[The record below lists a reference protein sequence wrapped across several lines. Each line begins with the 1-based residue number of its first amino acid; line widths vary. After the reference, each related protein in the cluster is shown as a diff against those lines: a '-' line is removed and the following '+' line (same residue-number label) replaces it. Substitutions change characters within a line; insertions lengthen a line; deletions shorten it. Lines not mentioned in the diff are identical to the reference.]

1 MEQMKFEMGDPQQ
14 EAPKRIKKKTAPR
27 RTLRVLLAVVALVL
41 AAVAAFVLLDRT
53 AFDGLRRSIAY
64 MQAEKDE
71 SGCAKLYQYNGDGTS
86 VYADLDGCLLVASG
100 KEITL
105 LDAKGNAV
113 YHTALQAGQVAVTAE
128 DGFAVVYEI
137 GGKSL
142 HLLDSKGLVK
152 EMTIEGEIFSVEMGA
167 GGKFAVTL
175 KKTGYKTAV
184 SVYNGKG
191 EPLYEFSS
199 AQKYLMTAAVSEN
212 GKYMAAAAMGQDS
225 GTFVSSLQIYKLTS
239 DTQQA
244 DASVDGGVYELGAVD
259 GRFCAVTDKALCFVK
274 NDGAGTEYS
283 YQGATLSRCSLGG
296 GKFAAVLLENY
307 SSGGLTHLATV
318 NTAGEEI
325 ASLAVESEVLDL
337 SAAGRYLTVLYSNR
351 LVIYDQKLQPCT
363 VLEDVSS
370 ARRVLMRADGSAVLV
385 GTNAASLYLP

>member
-191 EPLYEFSS
+191 EPLSEFSS

-274 NDGAGTEYS
+274 NDGAVTEYS